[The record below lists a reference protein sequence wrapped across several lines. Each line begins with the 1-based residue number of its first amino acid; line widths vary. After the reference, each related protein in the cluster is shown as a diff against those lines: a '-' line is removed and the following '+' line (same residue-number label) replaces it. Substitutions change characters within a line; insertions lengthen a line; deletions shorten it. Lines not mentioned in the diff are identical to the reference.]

1 MKCYNHPENDAVA
14 TCANCQKWLCHECA
28 SIYQEPV
35 CVPCNQKRI
44 NYERQN
50 ILKDFWIMLVLGIG
64 LTYLWVSMFSER
76 LSHGIDV
83 MFVIVYFYIFF
94 SVYNWWKF
102 LNKITP
108 EMFLFMSIIGWI
120 IYFAIKFCLSLFVW
134 VFVTPIVIYQKF
146 KRLIE
151 LNKIKT

>member
-14 TCANCQKWLCHECA
+14 TCADCQKGLCHECA

-35 CVPCNQKRI
+35 CAPCNQKRI
-44 NYERQN
+44 NYEHQN
-50 ILKDFWIMLVLGIG
+50 IFKDFGIMLVLGIG

-94 SVYNWWKF
+94 SIYNGWKF

-120 IYFAIKFCLSLFVW
+120 IYF
-134 VFVTPIVIYQKF
+134 
-146 KRLIE
+146 
-151 LNKIKT
+151 